1 MTKLKREK
9 IELEQDLAKVAG
21 ADLPDSSGVGRPGV
35 SEKRPGQRDKTVGTL
50 ETEEDVILNISLR
63 PSKLKEFIGQK
74 EVVDNLRI
82 ALEAA
87 KKRGEPMEH
96 TLLSGPPGLGKTS
109 LAHIIAHEMGTRI
122 TTTSGPAISRPGD
135 LVGILTNLEQGDI
148 LFIDE
153 IHRLSRTVEEYI
165 YPAME
170 SYEIDVIMDKG
181 PYAKSYKFNLK
192 PFTLIG
198 ATTRAGLLT
207 APMRSRFGILSHL
220 EFYDVPD
227 LMTIINR
234 SAKILNIPI
243 EKSASEEIGR
253 RSRGSPRV
261 ANRLLRRVR
270 DWVQV
275 KRDGKITADATE
287 EALKLHGI
295 DRMGLDNVDRKVLAV
310 IHESFGGGPVGIE
323 SIAATMN
330 EEPDTIVDIVEPFLL
345 KIGFLKRTPRGR
357 ELTKAAC
364 DHMGFSRRAKEA
376 QREMF

>member
-1 MTKLKREK
+1 MRKIGREK
-9 IELEQDLAKVAG
+9 VDIEQDAQQAKQPVGRRAVAG
-21 ADLPDSSGVGRPGV
+21 
-35 SEKRPGQRDKTVGTL
+35 Q

-63 PSKLKEFIGQK
+63 PSKLRDFIGQK
-74 EVVDNLRI
+74 GVVENLKI
-82 ALEAA
+82 SLEAA
-87 KKRGEPMEH
+87 RKRGEPVEH

-109 LAHIIAHEMGTRI
+109 LANIIAHEMGTRI

-135 LVGILTNLEQGDI
+135 LVGILTNLEEGDI

-170 SYEIDVIMDKG
+170 NFEIDVVMDKG
-181 PYAKSYKFNLK
+181 PYAKTYKFNLK

-207 APMRSRFGILSHL
+207 APMRSRFGIFYHL
-220 EFYDVPD
+220 EFYEIED
-227 LMTIINR
+227 LVKIIAR
-234 SAKILNIPI
+234 SAKILDIPI
-243 EKSASEEIGR
+243 DRAASEEIAR

-261 ANRLLRRVR
+261 VNRLLRRVR

-275 KRDGKITADATE
+275 KRDGRITLETAV
-287 EALKLHGI
+287 EALKGHGI
-295 DRMGLDNVDRKVLAV
+295 DSMGLDAVDRKVIGV
-310 IHESFGGGPVGIE
+310 MQESFAGGPVGVE
-323 SIAATMN
+323 AIAATMN

-357 ELTKAAC
+357 ELTKLARE
-364 DHMGFSRRAKEA
+364 HMGFRGKTEDEA
-376 QREMF
+376 RLL